1 MKKNKTIFII
11 AGESSGDLHGAGV
24 MREMKAIDKS
34 IVFIC
39 QKHQ

>member
-24 MREMKAIDKS
+24 KANDTLAFYWFKT
-34 IVFIC
+34 IVS
-39 QKHQ
+39 